1 MLHTQRQ
8 QGVRLGVDF
17 EAMALIANRG
27 AEAYSAACLR
37 AEEASSEALA
47 RDWSEVASVIARR
60 TRGLS
65 LSDAS
70 SGAGLPA
77 RGGGDWPF
85 T

>member
-37 AEEASSEALA
+37 AEEASSEA
-47 RDWSEVASVIARR
+47 SP
-60 TRGLS
+60 T
-65 LSDAS
+65 
-70 SGAGLPA
+70 
-77 RGGGDWPF
+77 
-85 T
+85 